1 MKDATFS
8 SARLL
13 ALYDRIS
20 DAEDAVP
27 RLRSFVLNLAVRG
40 KLVEQDASEE
50 PAVEL
55 LKRIAAER
63 KRRIEI
69 GELKKAKGLPAPKLA
84 DHLFKVPRTWIWTV
98 ADHVWDFENGDR
110 GKNYPSRDQ
119 LVDNGIPFVNAGH
132 LVDGRVNM
140 SEMNFVTPEKFQQIS
155 GGKLRKGDQIYCLR
169 GSLGKHAVFDLETDA
184 AIASSLVILR
194 PVVPDCVPFLSLFL
208 DSDIAVV
215 LLRRFDNGSAQPN
228 LSSANLRKYDV
239 PLPPLAEQ
247 HRIVAKV
254 DELMAL
260 CDQLEQARAGRE
272 AVRDRLTTATL
283 SRLTAP
289 DTDAETFQSHA
300 RFALHSLPT
309 LTTRPDQIKILRQT
323 ILNLAVRGKLVPQD
337 AADEPAAKL
346 LKRVVQEISVYSKS
360 NRIGLTLP
368 SPVSTEEKLFA
379 VPDGWQWTRLCGLF
393 NVITD
398 GDHQPPPK
406 ADEGVAFLTIGNVT
420 TGKLN
425 FDGCRIVP
433 RAYYEGLAPY
443 RTPAKGDIL
452 YTVVGATYGRP
463 ALVDADRAF
472 CVQRHIAIMKPSTAL
487 NLKFLLILLGSPMIY
502 DQATKGTTGTAQP
515 TIALRPL
522 RNFVAALPPLAEQH
536 RIVTRVDA
544 LMALCDQL
552 EASLTTTATT
562 RRTLLEALLHEALEP
577 AAEELEVVQ

>member
-300 RFALHSLPT
+300 RFALQSLPT
-309 LTTRPDQIKILRQT
+309 LTTRPDQIKTLRQT
-323 ILNLAVRGKLVPQD
+323 ILNLAVRGKLVEQG
-337 AADEPAAKL
+337 AADEPASDL
-346 LKRVVQEISVYSKS
+346 LKILQAEKTRLVKDGAIRKQKPSAALSESEEIFP
-360 NRIGLTLP
+360 LP
-368 SPVSTEEKLFA
+368 LSWK
-379 VPDGWQWTRLCGLF
+379 WTRLL
-393 NVITD
+393 D
-398 GDHQPPPK
+398 
-406 ADEGVAFLTIGNVT
+406 
-420 TGKLN
+420 
-425 FDGCRIVP
+425 
-433 RAYYEGLAPY
+433 
-443 RTPAKGDIL
+443 
-452 YTVVGATYGRP
+452 VGAT
-463 ALVDADRAF
+463 
-472 CVQRHIAIMKPSTAL
+472 Q
-487 NLKFLLILLGSPMIY
+487 
-502 DQATKGTTGTAQP
+502 TGTSPSSARDELFGDFIPFVKPADLDGPEITYDGFGLSQEGLGHSRVAP
-515 TIALRPL
+515 ANSVMMVCIGGTLGKVNCTSRDVCFNQQINSVTPFIGGLHRYISMALKSSYFQDLAWAKAGIGTLPIISKGKWEVL
-522 RNFVAALPPLAEQH
+522 PIPLPPLAEQH
-536 RIVTRVDA
+536 RIVAKVDA
-544 LMALCDQL
+544 LMTLCDQL
-552 EASLTTTATT
+552 EASLTTATST
-562 RRTLLEALLHEALEP
+562 RSKLLNALLHEALEP
-577 AAEELEVVQ
+577 SAEELEMAE